1 MWPKESVSQADL
13 AMGMRY
19 DLRGSV
25 TIPMENWAIQRLR
38 ENIIR
43 TDLTAVVKEAMAYGL
58 SLHELLQCTRN
69 VWEEEGAGF
78 P

>member
-1 MWPKESVSQADL
+1 MNQADL
-13 AMGMRY
+13 ALGMRH

-25 TIPMENWAIQRLR
+25 ILPMEDWTIQRLR

-43 TDLTAVVKEAMAYGL
+43 TDLTVVVKEAMAYGL
-58 SLHELLQCTRN
+58 SLHELLRCTRD